1 MSLMIALLLTLQ
13 DTQVQDEAKA
23 TLEKA
28 LAETTKS
35 AVKIDGKVSRDSDGG
50 QMDQMKI
57 LIKGLGQKEE
67 PFEGKFTGLI
77 SGEEAHLK
85 VDTSDV
91 VSDIYRRGEKVI
103 KRQTWNKKRQ
113 GIDEFSNEAASLT
126 NLSRF
131 KSAIAK
137 AKVELKD
144 GVAKGTLPTRL
155 IEETEEDEGDA
166 NNPLKMAG
174 LGGKD
179 TLQSIEFTATIVD
192 GKITKIVYT
201 LVKESAMSN
210 IIMRFGNGQ
219 NPFGGGQEDEDEG
232 KDKKKKRGAAESRV
246 TYTLELSSSDAQ
258 VEIPKEL
265 NKFFTE

>member
-1 MSLMIALLLTLQ
+1 MTIMMAVLLAMQ
-13 DTQVQDEAKA
+13 DTQVQDEAKTA
-23 TLEKA
+23 LEKA
-28 LAETTKS
+28 AAETIKG
-35 AVKIDGKVSRDSDGG
+35 AVKIDGRVSRDSDGG

-67 PFEGKFTGLI
+67 PFEGKFGGVV

-85 VDTSDV
+85 IDTSDV
-91 VSDIYRRGEKVI
+91 VSDIYRRGDKVI

-113 GIDEFSNEAASLT
+113 GIEEFSNEAAALSNLT
-126 NLSRF
+126 RF
-131 KSAIAK
+131 QSAIAK
-137 AKVELKD
+137 ASKLEMKD
-144 GVAKGTLPTRL
+144 GVVSGTLPTRL
-155 IEETEEDEGDA
+155 IGEAEEEEEDA

-179 TLQSIEFTATIVD
+179 TLQSIEFKATIAD

-210 IIMRFGNGQ
+210 IIMRFGGGQ
-219 NPFGGGQEDEDEG
+219 NPFGGGDEDEDG
-232 KDKKKKRGAAESRV
+232 QDKKKKRGAGETRV
-246 TYTLELSSSDAQ
+246 TYTLELSSTDAK

-265 NKFFTE
+265 DKFFTE